1 VSLRSFGGRA
11 LADPLLS
18 QIPVIYVDSK
28 AYQKLA
34 IVPLN
39 IIKYNIF
46 PQPGGGPTLY
56 GTESPTFYLRN
67 ALLGFNIL
75 LPLAFLSLPA
85 IFITAIVD
93 PKRFGDQRDR
103 VPGQTSPALAL
114 AIRLV
119 PMHLW
124 FAVLSAQAH
133 KEERFLYPAYGYILL
148 NAATTLYFTRCWLE
162 QAYLKATKSPYRVS
176 LSPSSR

>member
-1 VSLRSFGGRA
+1 MQV
-11 LADPLLS
+11 
-18 QIPVIYVDSK
+18 PVIYVDSK

-34 IVPLN
+34 IVPFN

-85 IFITAIVD
+85 IFITTIVD

-162 QAYLKATKSPYRVS
+162 QAYLKATKSPYKA
-176 LSPSSR
+176 SSGWTIECNL